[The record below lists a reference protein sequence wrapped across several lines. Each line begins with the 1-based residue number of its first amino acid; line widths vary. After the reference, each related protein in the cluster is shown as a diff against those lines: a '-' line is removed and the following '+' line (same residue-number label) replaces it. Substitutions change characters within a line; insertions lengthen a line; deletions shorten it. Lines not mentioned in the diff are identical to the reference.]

1 MQGLVNGMASNSTIQ
16 QSSHWYLALF
26 TLLYAKICV
35 GGMMHRSKCRYIGRN
50 ALYWHNFTISCA

>member
-1 MQGLVNGMASNSTIQ
+1 MQGLVNGMASNSTITIQ

-26 TLLYAKICV
+26 SLLYAKICV

-50 ALYWHNFTISCA
+50 ALLLA